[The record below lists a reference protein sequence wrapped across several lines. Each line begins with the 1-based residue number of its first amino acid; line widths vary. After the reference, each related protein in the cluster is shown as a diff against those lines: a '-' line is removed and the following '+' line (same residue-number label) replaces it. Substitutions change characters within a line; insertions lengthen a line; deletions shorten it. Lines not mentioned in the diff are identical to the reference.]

1 MKLLEQF
8 TFSSVSAMTVHISF
22 FIITALL
29 DKIINSELANFIGLV
44 VDLILDFIVQQY
56 VFMKKISLDFKII
69 VKYVGSEAVFLLL
82 NQFIFSVYYRNYYDD
97 SHNLTIARAIIGM
110 FIYTFFVFPTRKFFI
125 YK

>member
-56 VFMKKISLDFKII
+56 VFMKKISLDFK
-69 VKYVGSEAVFLLL
+69 L
-82 NQFIFSVYYRNYYDD
+82 
-97 SHNLTIARAIIGM
+97 
-110 FIYTFFVFPTRKFFI
+110 
-125 YK
+125 

>member
-8 TFSSVSAMTVHISF
+8 TFSSVSAMIVHISF
-22 FIITALL
+22 FIITAVL

-56 VFMKKISLDFKII
+56 VFMKKISFDLKII
-69 VKYVGSEAVFLLL
+69 GKYVGSEAVFLLL
-82 NQFIFSVYYRNYYDD
+82 NQLIFSVYYRNYYNDT
-97 SHNLTIARAIIGM
+97 HNLTIARAIIGI

>member
-1 MKLLEQF
+1 MKLLQQF

-29 DKIINSELANFIGLV
+29 DRIINSELANFIGLV

-69 VKYVGSEAVFLLL
+69 IKYVGSEAVFLLL

>member
-56 VFMKKISLDFKII
+56 IFMKKISLDFKII